1 MGCRQGA
8 GTLDRRAHSR
18 LNRRVPAKK
27 PSFISGV
34 KSPPWKMVAPDSPQE
49 ELYPTGERGRLLL
62 THVPVM
68 SAPFLPF
75 TALHMPSSL
84 VKVTSSLLFLA
95 HGISDT
101 KGQGG
106 TSLSLEP
113 KSFPFHLF
121 SDILASALQAS
132 WKLLSRWPRSR
143 WTLPVLSFPG
153 PTHQPVKLSC

>member
-1 MGCRQGA
+1 M
-8 GTLDRRAHSR
+8 
-18 LNRRVPAKK
+18 RVPAKK

-34 KSPPWKMVAPDSPQE
+34 KSPPWKMVVPNSPQE
-49 ELYPTGERGRLLL
+49 ALCPTGERGRLLL

-75 TALHMPSSL
+75 AALHVPSSL

-106 TSLSLEP
+106 ASLSLERR
-113 KSFPFHLF
+113 SFPPVFRHPGLCPPSQLETLIMMASF
-121 SDILASALQAS
+121 QTDTACPLLPWANSPACKAVLLAPS
-132 WKLLSRWPRSR
+132 P
-143 WTLPVLSFPG
+143 LP
-153 PTHQPVKLSC
+153 